1 VRGGGGCAGVSWVVT
16 KWLAKEHAV
25 SGERGITTGKVITGV
40 SGSPGS
46 LRALRFAAEL
56 ARARGAALVP
66 VLVWLPPGGDL
77 ADRRYPSAR
86 LREIWRTSAA
96 AELAQAVE
104 LALGGA
110 PDDVVLEP
118 LVLRGEAGAALVAT
132 ATEPGDVLV
141 VGTGRRG
148 LARRLL
154 LRGGVARFCLAHA
167 ACPVVA
173 VPPSGLAEASRGI
186 RGWALRHRSL
196 TPEAARPD
204 AAHSTEADNRN

>member
-1 VRGGGGCAGVSWVVT
+1 
-16 KWLAKEHAV
+16 V
-25 SGERGITTGKVITGV
+25 SGERGITTGRVITGV

-56 ARARGAALVP
+56 ARARDDVLVP
-66 VLVWLPPGGDL
+66 VLAWLPPGGDL

-86 LREIWRTSAA
+86 LREIWRSAA
-96 AELAQAVE
+96 AERLDLAIG

-110 PDDVVLEP
+110 PDDVALEP
-118 LVLRGEAGAALVAT
+118 LVLRGEAGAVLVAN
-132 ATEPGDVLV
+132 AVEPGDVLV
-141 VGTGRRG
+141 VGAGGRGR
-148 LARRLL
+148 LRRL

-167 ACPVVA
+167 DCPVIA
-173 VPPSGLAEASRGI
+173 IPPAGLAQASRGI

-204 AAHSTEADNRN
+204 AVRGTQADNRN